1 MKSAILYRYRYAHVC
16 SKLSWV
22 VVVRA
27 GVFAPEEYL
36 TDEVQRMGSTTEAA
50 IDSVE
55 AHLLRDCLNRG
66 VVVARAVK
74 YEVSHGCLI
83 DPKVIQRLNN
93 HAGHRL
99 ATMGAC

>member
-1 MKSAILYRYRYAHVC
+1 MPPFAYILALD

-50 IDSVE
+50 IDSIK

-66 VVVARAVK
+66 VVVASVIK
-74 YEVSHGCLI
+74 YEVSHACFI
-83 DPKVIQRLNN
+83 NPKVVQRLNN
-93 HAGHRL
+93 YAGHRL
-99 ATMGAC
+99 ATIGAC

>member
-1 MKSAILYRYRYAHVC
+1 MPPFAHILALD

-50 IDSVE
+50 IDSIK

-66 VVVARAVK
+66 VVVASVIK
-74 YEVSHGCLI
+74 YEVSHACFI
-83 DPKVIQRLNN
+83 NPKVIQRLNN
-93 HAGHRL
+93 YAGHRL
-99 ATMGAC
+99 ATIGAC